1 MNLEGRFDANGVQL
15 TKMQP
20 IQSITQFRWPKSTIG
35 NLDAET
41 AARVMAASSDVAMVI
56 DREGIIRDVAV
67 SNADLSLDGFSDI
80 VERRWID
87 TVTSES
93 RRKVEEML
101 REAGTSQNARW
112 REVNQQ
118 SPRGS
123 IPFRYVALDAGHDG
137 RIIALGRD
145 LRNLAVLQQRL
156 LQAQQSMERDYIR
169 LRQAESRYR
178 VLFQIASEA
187 VLIVDQATKKIVEA
201 NPAAG
206 NLLGVLHASL
216 VDQSFMKLF
225 HPESRDTALFLLS
238 DSNTS
243 ARSDLVKIRLA
254 DGRSDFIASASLFRQ
269 DGATHVLV
277 RLQSLTSELPANDED
292 SKLKLLRILN
302 RIPDAFV
309 VTNEKFEIIDCN
321 LAFLELSQLASAE
334 AAKGQSLS
342 NFIGRP
348 GIDLTVLTGNLREH
362 GWVRNF
368 GTLMQSQYG
377 SQEDIEL
384 SAVSVREGSESYIGF
399 VIRPTKRDRVAPTE
413 KVRELPRTAEQL
425 TQLVGRVSL
434 RDIVG
439 ETTDVIERMCIEAAL
454 NLTSNNRASAAELLG
469 LSRQSLYSKLNR
481 HGLGST
487 EPESS

>member
-1 MNLEGRFDANGVQL
+1 
-15 TKMQP
+15 MQT
-20 IQSITQFRWPKSTIG
+20 IKGNAQFKWPRSTIG
-35 NLDAET
+35 DLDAET

-56 DREGIIRDVAV
+56 DREGIIRDIAVAN
-67 SNADLSLDGFSDI
+67 SDLSLDGFADV

-101 REAGTSQNARW
+101 HDAAGKKETRW

-118 SPRGS
+118 SSRGS
-123 IPFRYVALDAGHDG
+123 IPFRYVTLNAGKNG
-137 RIIALGRD
+137 SVIALGHD
-145 LRNLAVLQQRL
+145 LRSVAALQQRL

-206 NLLGVLHASL
+206 TLLGAQHTVLAG
-216 VDQSFMKLF
+216 QPFARLF
-225 HPESRDTALFLLS
+225 HPEARDVALSLLGDAGS
-238 DSNTS
+238 VSGGEPV
-243 ARSDLVKIRLA
+243 RIRLA
-254 DGRSDFIASASLFRQ
+254 DGRDDFALSSSLFRQ
-269 DGATHVLV
+269 DGAAHALV
-277 RLQSLTSELPANDED
+277 RLLPLGAGRTVAEDE
-292 SKLKLLRILN
+292 SSQKLLRVLN

-309 VTNEKFEIIDCN
+309 LTDSELNIVDCN
-321 LAFLELSQLASAE
+321 LAFLELSELPSAE
-334 AAKGQSLS
+334 SARGQSLGG
-342 NFIGRP
+342 FVGRP
-348 GIDLTVLTGNLREH
+348 GIDLTVLAGSLREH

-368 GTLMQSQYG
+368 GTVIRTQYG
-377 SQEDIEL
+377 AQDEVEL
-384 SAVSVREGSESYIGF
+384 SGVSVRDGQDAYSGF
-399 VIRPTKRDRVAPTE
+399 VIRPAPRE
-413 KVRELPRTAEQL
+413 QDLPAENARELPRTAEQL

-434 RDIVG
+434 REIVG

-454 NLTSNNRASAAELLG
+454 NLTNNNRASAAEILG

-481 HGLGST
+481 YGFGNSET
-487 EPESS
+487 GAPDK

>member
-1 MNLEGRFDANGVQL
+1 
-15 TKMQP
+15 MQT
-20 IQSITQFRWPKSTIG
+20 IQSIAHFKWPKSTVG
-35 NLDAET
+35 NMDAET

-56 DREGIIRDVAV
+56 DRDGVIRDVAV
-67 SNADLSLDGFSDI
+67 SNADLSMDGFGDI
-80 VERRWID
+80 IERRWVD

-101 REAGTSQNARW
+101 RDAVGTQSGRW
-112 REVNQQ
+112 RELNHQ

-123 IPFRYVALDAGHDG
+123 IPFRYVALDTGNDG

-145 LRNLAVLQQRL
+145 LRGVALLQQRL

-169 LRQAESRYR
+169 LRQAEARYR

-187 VLIVDQATKKIVEA
+187 VLIVDQATKRVVEA

-216 VDQSFMKLF
+216 VDQYFAKLF
-225 HPESRDTALFLLS
+225 HPEARDAALSLLS
-238 DSNTS
+238 DTGTS
-243 ARSDLVKIRLA
+243 SQSELVKVRLA
-254 DGRSDFIASASLFRQ
+254 DGRSDYAASASMFRQ
-269 DGATHVLV
+269 DGTTHVLV
-277 RLQSLTSELPANDED
+277 RLQSLNALAPVTED
-292 SKLKLLRILN
+292 ASKIKLLHVLN

-309 VTNEKFEIIDCN
+309 ITDESFKIIDSN
-321 LAFLELSQLASAE
+321 LAFLELSQLSSAD
-334 AAKGQSLS
+334 AAKGESLS
-342 NFIGRP
+342 RFIGRP
-348 GIDLTVLTGNLREH
+348 GIDLTVLTANLREH

-368 GTLMQSQYG
+368 GTVIQSVYG
-377 SQEDIEL
+377 AQEDVEL
-384 SAVSVREGSESYIGF
+384 SAVSVREGNEFYFGF
-399 VIRPTKRDRVAPTE
+399 VIRATKRERIVPSE

-434 RDIVG
+434 REIVG

-454 NLTSNNRASAAELLG
+454 NLTSNNRASAAEILG

-481 HGLGST
+481 YGLGNSDGDAPT
-487 EPESS
+487 EN